1 MHSAMNAVRRSRSSS
16 VRASYANSMTH
27 PPALPS
33 PSGSRAR
40 RTVRGA
46 ASPDKDY
53 LLASTLAALACAA
66 GAGPRALGRRRRA
79 GAGAGMAAPV
89 TPERLGCYH
98 VPFAPPSWLASP
110 PRAAPGWEASA
121 SWLASL
127 PGAAQEWEAGLVTQ
141 EVQTVRGPVS
151 ITALGRVFMHEH
163 VFLLNEEIRQNY
175 ESDWDEE
182 QQVAAAAAKLSALE
196 RRGVA
201 TIVDPTVVG
210 LGRNIPRIQR
220 VAASTGINIIV
231 ATGLYTYNDVPFYF
245 RYRSPHSGTGG
256 ADPMTDLF
264 VADLTEGIA
273 GTGVRAASLKCCIDD
288 EGLSAGV
295 ERVMR
300 AVARAHV
307 ITGAPVMVH
316 THPATQSGLEA
327 LRVLTEEGADP
338 SRVIMAHSGDTGD
351 LDYLMRLADA
361 GCLLGMDRFGLD
373 IVLPFEERVATVA
386 ALAARGYA
394 DRMVLAHDVACHID
408 WFPAGLIDVFAPNWH
423 LEHLL
428 DDVLPALREQGVT
441 DEQIDTMLVDNPR
454 RYFAPR
460 ISTAG

>member
-110 PRAAPGWEASA
+110 
-121 SWLASL
+121 

-273 GTGVRAASLKCCIDD
+273 GTGVRAAFLKCCIDD
-288 EGLSAGV
+288 EGLTAGV

-394 DRMVLAHDVACHID
+394 DRMV
-408 WFPAGLIDVFAPNWH
+408 FAPNWH

-441 DEQIDTMLVDNPR
+441 DEQIDTML
-454 RYFAPR
+454 
-460 ISTAG
+460 

>member
-1 MHSAMNAVRRSRSSS
+1 
-16 VRASYANSMTH
+16 MTQ
-27 PPALPS
+27 
-33 PSGSRAR
+33 
-40 RTVRGA
+40 T
-46 ASPDKDY
+46 
-53 LLASTLAALACAA
+53 
-66 GAGPRALGRRRRA
+66 
-79 GAGAGMAAPV
+79 
-89 TPERLGCYH
+89 
-98 VPFAPPSWLASP
+98 
-110 PRAAPGWEASA
+110 
-121 SWLASL
+121 
-127 PGAAQEWEAGLVTQ
+127 
-141 EVQTVRGPVS
+141 VQTVQTARGPVPL
-151 ITALGRVFMHEH
+151 ADLGRVFMHEH
-163 VFLLNEEIRQNY
+163 VFVLNEEIRQNY
-175 ESDWDEE
+175 ATGWDEE
-182 QQVAAAAAKLSALE
+182 QQVAAAAAKLSALQ

-201 TIVDPTVVG
+201 TIVDPTVLG

-220 VAASTGINIIV
+220 VAARTGVNIIV
-231 ATGLYTYNDVPFYF
+231 AAGLYTYNDLPFYF
-245 RYRSPHSGTGG
+245 RYRGPDSGTGG
-256 ADPMTDLF
+256 ADPMTELF
-264 VADLTEGIA
+264 AADIIEGIA
-273 GTGVRAASLKCCIDD
+273 GTGVRAAFLKCAIED
-288 EGLSAGV
+288 EGLTPGV

-300 AVARAHV
+300 AVARTHA

-316 THPATQSGLEA
+316 THPTSQSGLAA
-327 LRVLTEEGADP
+327 LRVLTEEGTDL

-351 LDYLMRLADA
+351 LDYLTRLADA